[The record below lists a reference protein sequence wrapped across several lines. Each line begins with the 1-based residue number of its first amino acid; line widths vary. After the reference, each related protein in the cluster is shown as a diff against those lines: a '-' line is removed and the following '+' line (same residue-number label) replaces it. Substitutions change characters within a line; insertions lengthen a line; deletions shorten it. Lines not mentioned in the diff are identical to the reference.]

1 MAHGILAKTSSPD
14 EVKPM
19 RYLLATLL
27 LFSWLPLSTR
37 TIAQDKKP
45 PLTADEI
52 ISKHLEAVG
61 GKEALGKIKSRIAMG
76 TIKKENDPEVQMA
89 IMSETP
95 NRVTGMFIFTKYDW
109 QLTFDGSESFLR
121 PLMPRDFSL
130 IQDKYKEML
139 ASGVMFNSI
148 SLYNF
153 LMDPVSAGAKF
164 EAKGMKKIKDRQMY
178 VVEMK
183 RPKGMSARL
192 YFEATTFMWVRTD
205 YGSVHISK
213 PMGAFTNEAVGRG
226 QDETSVDFYFE
237 TSDFR
242 EVDGLKLPY
251 KFEQVVTFPILQQ
264 KRVGTLSGTIVEY
277 RHNVTIDPKMFK

>member
-1 MAHGILAKTSSPD
+1 MK
-14 EVKPM
+14 
-19 RYLLATLL
+19 YFLATLFL
-27 LFSWLPLSTR
+27 LSYLPLSTL
-37 TIAQDKKP
+37 TVAQDKKP
-45 PLTADEI
+45 ALTADEI

-61 GKEALGKIKSRIAMG
+61 GKEALSKIKSRIAMG
-76 TIKKENDPEVQMA
+76 TVKKDNDPEVQMA

-109 QLTFDGSESFLR
+109 QLTYDGSQSFLR
-121 PLMPRDFSL
+121 PLLPRDFSA
-130 IQDKYKEML
+130 IQDKYKEIL
-139 ASGVMFNSI
+139 ASGAMFNSI

-153 LMDPVSAGAKF
+153 LLDPASAGVKF
-164 EAKGMKKIKDRQMY
+164 EAKGMKKMKDRQMY

-183 RPKGMSARL
+183 RPKGSSARL
-192 YFEATTFMWVRTD
+192 YFDATTFMWVRTD

-213 PMGAFTNEAVGRG
+213 PMGAFTNDPVGRG
-226 QDETSVDFYFE
+226 EDETSVDFYFE

-251 KFEQVVTFPILQQ
+251 KFEQVVTFPILTQ
-264 KRVGTLSGTIVEY
+264 KRVGTLSGTISEY